1 MSENPIRVFEK
12 QSGLIRLL
20 IFLLDHQP
28 INVQSVI
35 ENTDIYPNIMY
46 ASLRKSKDL
55 GLITSRTDSR
65 SYPPRN
71 MISLT
76 DRGKK
81 VAKLLKEIENIL
93 GGEKHEQDG
102 NRI

>member
-1 MSENPIRVFEK
+1 MSENPIRVLEK

-35 ENTDIYPNIMY
+35 ESTDIYPNIMY
-46 ASLRKSKDL
+46 ASLRKSKNL
-55 GLITSRTDSR
+55 GLITSRTDSK
-65 SYPPRN
+65 SYPPKN

-81 VAKLLKEIENIL
+81 VAKHLKEIEGIL
-93 GGEKHEQDG
+93 GGD
-102 NRI
+102 

>member
-1 MSENPIRVFEK
+1 MSENPIRVLEK

-20 IFLLDHQP
+20 IYLLDHQP

-46 ASLRKSKDL
+46 ASLRKAKDL
-55 GLITSRTDSR
+55 GLISSRMDNKL
-65 SYPPRN
+65 YPPRN

-76 DRGKK
+76 DKGKK
-81 VAKLLKEIENIL
+81 VAKHLMEIELIL
-93 GGEKHEQDG
+93 GGE
-102 NRI
+102 

>member
-1 MSENPIRVFEK
+1 MSENPIRVLEK

-46 ASLRKSKDL
+46 SSLRKSKDL
-55 GLITSRTDSR
+55 GLIASRTDSK

-76 DRGKK
+76 DKGKK
-81 VAKLLKEIENIL
+81 VAKHLKEIEEIL
-93 GGEKHEQDG
+93 EERDK
-102 NRI
+102 

>member
-1 MSENPIRVFEK
+1 MSENPIRVLEK

-20 IFLLDHQP
+20 IFLLDNHP

-46 ASLRKSKDL
+46 SSLRKSKDL
-55 GLITSRTDSR
+55 GLIASRTDSK

-76 DRGKK
+76 DKGKK
-81 VAKLLKEIENIL
+81 VAKHLKEIEEIL
-93 GGEKHEQDG
+93 EE
-102 NRI
+102 R